1 VSQLLALIL
10 FVLLFNS
17 KVLGATGMS
26 RLAHLYVCKP
36 NSHSFC
42 SKTAAFGQ
50 GHGMIYFE
58 EGAKKKMY
66 PVIPWGPHFERT
78 AQVAQ
83 KLKDFRN
90 VELDLNRSKPFVTS
104 RKFMASGFVGMDP
117 YSKRHS
123 VFFLTEIN

>member
-1 VSQLLALIL
+1 MSQLLALITL
-10 FVLLFNS
+10 VFFFS
-17 KVLGATGMS
+17 PKTFGATGMS
-26 RLAHLYVCKP
+26 RLAHLYACNPK
-36 NSHSFC
+36 SHSFC
-42 SKTAAFGQ
+42 PKTAAFGQ

-58 EGAKKKMY
+58 EGPKKKMY

-90 VELDLNRSKPFVTS
+90 LELNLNRSKPFARS